1 MPSPSAAIKLEIEES
16 DPKSVDNFR
25 YSFTSCGFSPSPPT
39 PVELEFEESDSK
51 KVDDFRPKSTSSPII
66 KSSPVLVISSGSS
79 DDEQKSNV
87 EQLPV
92 KKPIVLS
99 SASSE
104 DDPIEQLSS
113 HNIEM
118 HSGKIPIYSKAS
130 KSLTSK

>member
-1 MPSPSAAIKLEIEES
+1 MPSPPAAIKLEIEES

-79 DDEQKSNV
+79 ESDDEQ
-87 EQLPV
+87 E
-92 KKPIVLS
+92 
-99 SASSE
+99 
-104 DDPIEQLSS
+104 
-113 HNIEM
+113 
-118 HSGKIPIYSKAS
+118 
-130 KSLTSK
+130 